1 MEHIEFTVSEDRI
14 SLPVLQH
21 LHTVLQQLD
30 AGYPSEQQHYRRF
43 QQQLQAALPEALNA
57 AAFISALETRLSAEL
72 TYVSWLGFALNA
84 NCFHDPACKSV
95 LELDYEELH
104 QETLFRQFPQVE
116 QASLTIEAFLKA
128 LPENCLEAAEGI
140 TDFFSY
146 LETVGFKL
154 AHYWGFQ
161 FANRFL
167 PGVIPGYAPDP
178 FFTAKYRRMLE
189 QDLAFGIA

>member
-1 MEHIEFTVSEDRI
+1 M
-14 SLPVLQH
+14 
-21 LHTVLQQLD
+21 
-30 AGYPSEQQHYRRF
+30 
-43 QQQLQAALPEALNA
+43 
-57 AAFISALETRLSAEL
+57 
-72 TYVSWLGFALNA
+72 
-84 NCFHDPACKSV
+84 

-128 LPENCLEAAEGI
+128 LPESCLEAAEGI

>member
-43 QQQLQAALPEALNA
+43 QQQLQAALPETLNA
-57 AAFISALETRLSAEL
+57 TAFISA
-72 TYVSWLGFALNA
+72 
-84 NCFHDPACKSV
+84 
-95 LELDYEELH
+95 

-167 PGVIPGYAPDP
+167 PDVIPGYAPDP

>member
-1 MEHIEFTVSEDRI
+1 MTGV
-14 SLPVLQH
+14 Q
-21 LHTVLQQLD
+21 TC
-30 AGYPSEQQHYRRF
+30 
-43 QQQLQAALPEALNA
+43 ALP
-57 AAFISALETRLSAEL
+57 I
-72 TYVSWLGFALNA
+72 
-84 NCFHDPACKSV
+84 
-95 LELDYEELH
+95 
-104 QETLFRQFPQVE
+104 
-116 QASLTIEAFLKA
+116 
-128 LPENCLEAAEGI
+128 
-140 TDFFSY
+140 FFSY

>member
-1 MEHIEFTVSEDRI
+1 MEHIEFTVSEGRI
-14 SLPVLQH
+14 SFPVLQH

-30 AGYPSEQQHYRRF
+30 AGYPDEQQNYRRF
-43 QQQLQAALPEALNA
+43 QQLLQAALPETLDTAT
-57 AAFISALETRLSAEL
+57 FTDALEARLSAEL
-72 TYVSWLGFALNA
+72 TYVSWLGFVLNL
-84 NCFHDPACKSV
+84 NCFYIPAYKSM

-104 QETLFRQFPQVE
+104 QEALFRQFPQVE
-116 QASLTIEAFLKA
+116 QASQTIEAFLKA
-128 LPENCLEAAEGI
+128 LPEGCLEAAEGI

-154 AHYWGFQ
+154 VHYWGFQ

-167 PGVIPGYAPDP
+167 PDVIPGYAPDT

-189 QDLAFGIA
+189 QDLAFEVE